1 MKAHVRV
8 GDVEIHW
15 TAKNTAEV
23 RRMATHAGGIAAA
36 VQQPEVEDKP
46 AIGFTTELDPER

>member
-36 VQQPEVEDKP
+36 VTQPEVEDKP